1 VPAAHS
7 AAARSAF
14 AQSERS
20 TQQSDAAF
28 GIVAPLSAILVVS
41 VIGNLVLPSM
51 AKKLRAA
58 EESA

>member
-14 AQSERS
+14 AQSKRS